1 VSQGVVLQERHSLRG
16 PMLLGFIP
24 VVSGQGTKIAQARLR
39 LYQFC
44 MSTLIQDLKTACG
57 GLRFH
62 AHFGTLTTACR
73 LYVCSHR
80 YSTIAIGAE
89 PELECRV
96 CYPLLLAFEADHPET
111 KMCCCLKGGTT
122 KLPCNMC
129 HEAHKNLHKL
139 KPEQEPCARSHL
151 DLDRYFAESRAFA
164 DMERNLAHLLERKE
178 ITKSRH
184 DNMMKQ
190 AREKLQSERNLLH
203 TFSAHDLEPA
213 FSELGYLDPYQAM
226 AIDLMHL
233 LDLGLV
239 PRMLL
244 LTARHWHCER
254 KRQGGVNELNDMW
267 CAIASD
273 SSSRPD
279 DLHRII
285 KGPLFKYEKKN
296 KIEVA
301 SVLKAEEY
309 RAVLQLFPHLVA
321 CEPLVYA
328 VWVGLQ
334 DFYAKAHQGSFTT
347 KSMIELDAAASRCIA
362 RLPMRSLSSSCVMR
376 PSISIARVS
385 SICVPQA
392 ARGLREIAAEHMR
405 SRQQQ
410 VQQGGAAQRRAAC
423 GQVRCVRR
431 GRETQAASSAVLD
444 GGVRQHVP
452 YQLPRLARARTK

>member
-1 VSQGVVLQERHSLRG
+1 
-16 PMLLGFIP
+16 MLVGFIP

-62 AHFGTLTTACR
+62 AHFGTLRTACR
-73 LYVCSHR
+73 LHVCSHW
-80 YSTIAIGAE
+80 YSTVAIGAE

-122 KLPCNMC
+122 KRPCNMC
-129 HEAHKNLHKL
+129 HEAHVNLHKL

-190 AREKLQSERNLLH
+190 AREKLQSERKLLQA
-203 TFSAHDLEPA
+203 FSAHDLEPA

-244 LTARHWHCER
+244 LTARHWHCAR
-254 KRQGGVNELNDMW
+254 KRQGGVNELGDML

-279 DLHRII
+279 DLRRII

-301 SVLKAEEY
+301 SVPKAEEY

-321 CEPLVYA
+321 CEPAVYA

-347 KSMIELDAAASRCIA
+347 NSMIELDAAALRWIA
-362 RLPMRSLSSSCVMR
+362 PLPMRSLSSSCAMR

-392 ARGLREIAAEHMR
+392 ARGLREIAAEHVP

-410 VQQGGAAQRRAAC
+410 GQQGGAAQRRAAC
-423 GQVRCVRR
+423 RHVRCVRR

-444 GGVRQHVP
+444 GEVLPHVP